1 MRMARL
7 SLSPVRSVDFECL
20 VEPDRARVRVRV
32 RGEVDLETVGRVE
45 DRLRAVRDAGFE
57 HIELSL
63 AELTFMDSAGLHL
76 VLRWAAESARDGFA
90 FAVGDCSAQARRL
103 FELTRTS
110 HLLDR
115 RPSDDDR
122 ASEAPG

>member
-1 MRMARL
+1 MGPSCSQPLA
-7 SLSPVRSVDFECL
+7 SRSDPQQPFECS

-32 RGEVDLETVGRVE
+32 RGEIDLETVDAVE
-45 DRLRAVRDAGFE
+45 NRLRAVRDAGFH

-63 AELTFMDSAGLHL
+63 ADVTFMDSAGLHL
-76 VLRWAAESARDGFA
+76 VLRWAAESSRDGFA
-90 FAVGDCSAQARRL
+90 FAVTDCSSQARRL

-115 RPSDDDR
+115 QPSDDYR
-122 ASEAPG
+122 GH